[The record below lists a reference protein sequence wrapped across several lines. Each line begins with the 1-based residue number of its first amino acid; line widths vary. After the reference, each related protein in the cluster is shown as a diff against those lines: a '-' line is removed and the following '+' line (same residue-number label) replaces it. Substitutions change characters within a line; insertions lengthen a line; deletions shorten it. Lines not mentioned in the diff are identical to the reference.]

1 MSGIRVL
8 GLAMSLAGA
17 SGLPAG
23 AARAQTFLDYLFG
36 APQAVQPP
44 AVYAPPSRTWRRDEG
59 GRIPEGRPMRRDRS
73 GEGERHAGPTG
84 SGFRTLCVRACDGY
98 FWPISY
104 SASSGQ
110 FRADEKLCKSSCPG
124 QKVGL
129 YVHRNGQPADD
140 AVSLDDKPITKL
152 KNAFLYRQEYKPEC
166 KCQALQTLVA
176 ARHDGPSPDA
186 GRQKATPIPAKEP
199 ETGRKGRSR
208 PADPE
213 ATGSTRKADESSLKA
228 EASDTVSEGALPK
241 RRVRVVGPPFLAD

>member
-17 SGLPAG
+17 SGLLAG

-36 APQAVQPP
+36 APQAVQPS

-110 FRADEKLCKSSCPG
+110 FRADEKLCRASCPG

-129 YVHRNGQPADD
+129 YVHRTEGQTAED
-140 AVSLDDKPITKL
+140 AVSLASQPLAKL

-166 KCQALQTLVA
+166 KCRAPQTLVA
-176 ARHDGPSPDA
+176 ARQEAKHLDA
-186 GRQKATPIPAKEP
+186 KHRGDTGRPKATPIPAEKAEA
-199 ETGRKGRSR
+199 GRKGRSQNSGS
-208 PADPE
+208 E
-213 ATGSTRKADESSLKA
+213 ATGATRKADDDRAPDAKA
-228 EASDTVSEGALPK
+228 DTSG
-241 RRVRVVGPPFLAD
+241 